1 MVRQTG
7 RKLGETTFPT
17 DLKKKK
23 TVKAPYSNIIFIQ

>member
-17 DLKKKK
+17 DLKKK
-23 TVKAPYSNIIFIQ
+23 TVKAPYSNIVFIQ

>member
-23 TVKAPYSNIIFIQ
+23 LLKHLIQI